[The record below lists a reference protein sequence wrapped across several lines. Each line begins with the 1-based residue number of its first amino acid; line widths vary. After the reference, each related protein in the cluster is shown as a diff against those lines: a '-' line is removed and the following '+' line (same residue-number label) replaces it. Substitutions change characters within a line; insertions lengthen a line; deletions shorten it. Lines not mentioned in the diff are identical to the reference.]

1 MSSIDLVIL
10 GMVAEGPKS
19 AYDIQ
24 RDVAYHHLDRWT
36 RVSAPSIYKKV
47 LRLREDGY
55 LYSRRM
61 PGERLADKAVY
72 GLTDKGRRRFD
83 ELMQACAEEAVPL
96 QFNFNV
102 LIANLNKVDKARAA
116 ALLSQ
121 LRERK
126 HMALQELC
134 AVFTSR
140 SELVA
145 TFLSILELCSVG
157 DVHLS
162 REGEDILL
170 SFTGGSVEGALEKIE
185 EM

>member
-96 QFNFNV
+96 RFDFNV
-102 LIANLNKVDKARAA
+102 LIANLGKLDKPRAA
-116 ALLSQ
+116 TLISRLRESLNQSAWLNAAQAAEYPDLPLSDRTIFDQQQRLYRALLEWLDAFEAQ
-121 LRERK
+121 F
-126 HMALQELC
+126 H
-134 AVFTSR
+134 
-140 SELVA
+140 
-145 TFLSILELCSVG
+145 
-157 DVHLS
+157 
-162 REGEDILL
+162 GE
-170 SFTGGSVEGALEKIE
+170 E
-185 EM
+185 